1 MHVNVAL
8 PESQIRLHNDSEGG
22 FSDSAFA
29 EFCRDNPDL
38 RVERNCQGQIVITPP
53 AGGESS
59 YRSLDVSGQ
68 LREWA
73 RNEGRGKAFDSS
85 AAFRLPDGSVLSPD
99 AAWVANEAL
108 HRLTPKQRKE
118 FLALCPAFAVE
129 VRSPSDD
136 LKEAKDK
143 MQTWIANGAQL
154 AWLIDGDARTVYV
167 YRIGPVPRTRRGI
180 AELAGQ
186 GPVKG
191 FVLKLEAI
199 WRGLA

>member
-1 MHVNVAL
+1 MWSATARDRSSSRLL
-8 PESQIRLHNDSEGG
+8 P
-22 FSDSAFA
+22 A
-29 EFCRDNPDL
+29 ENRPIAVLTCPG
-38 RVERNCQGQIVITPP
+38 NC
-53 AGGESS
+53 A
-59 YRSLDVSGQ
+59 
-68 LREWA
+68 
-73 RNEGRGKAFDSS
+73 NGRGTGAEARLSIP
-85 AAFRLPDGSVLSPD
+85 ALRFRLPDGSVLSPD

-118 FLALCPAFAVE
+118 FLPLCPAFAVE